1 MKVIN
6 GDFSRSKPSETDVCN
21 KILKAVEKLEEDIGK
36 NTQGT
41 FILLTETEG
50 AVTMSSDLN
59 AEDFNYL
66 IDTVKLNL
74 LLTATLPE

>member
-6 GDFSRSKPSETDVCN
+6 GDFSKSKPAEMNLCS
-21 KILKAVEKLEEDIGK
+21 KILKAVEKIEEETG
-36 NTQGT
+36 NNAQGT

-59 AEDFNYL
+59 AEDLNYL
-66 IDTVKLNL
+66 LDTVKLNL
-74 LLTATLPE
+74 LLTSTLPE

>member
-6 GDFSRSKPSETDVCN
+6 GDFSRSKPAEMNLCS
-21 KILKAVEKLEEDIGK
+21 KILKAVDKLQEEVG
-36 NTQGT
+36 NNSQGT

-59 AEDFNYL
+59 PEDFNYL
-66 IDTVKLNL
+66 LDTVKLNL
-74 LLTATLPE
+74 LLTSTLPE

>member
-6 GDFSRSKPSETDVCN
+6 GDFNKSKPVETNLCD
-21 KILKAVEKLEEDIGK
+21 KILKAVERLQEDVGK

-59 AEDFNYL
+59 PEDFNYL
-66 IDTVKLNL
+66 LDTVKLNL
-74 LLTATLPE
+74 LLTATLSE

>member
-6 GDFSRSKPSETDVCN
+6 GDFSKSKPAEMNLCS
-21 KILKAVEKLEEDIGK
+21 KILKAVEKIEEETG
-36 NTQGT
+36 NNAQGT

-50 AVTMSSDLN
+50 TVTMSSDLN

-66 IDTVKLNL
+66 LDTVKLNL
-74 LLTATLPE
+74 LLTSTLPE

>member
-6 GDFSRSKPSETDVCN
+6 GDFSKSKPAEINLCS
-21 KILKAVEKLEEDIGK
+21 KILKAVDKLQEEVG
-36 NTQGT
+36 NNSQGT

-59 AEDFNYL
+59 PEDFNYL
-66 IDTVKLNL
+66 LDTVKLNL
-74 LLTATLPE
+74 LLTSTLPE

>member
-6 GDFSRSKPSETDVCN
+6 GDFSKNKPAEMNLCS
-21 KILKAVEKLEEDIGK
+21 KILKAVDKLQEEVG
-36 NTQGT
+36 NNSQGT